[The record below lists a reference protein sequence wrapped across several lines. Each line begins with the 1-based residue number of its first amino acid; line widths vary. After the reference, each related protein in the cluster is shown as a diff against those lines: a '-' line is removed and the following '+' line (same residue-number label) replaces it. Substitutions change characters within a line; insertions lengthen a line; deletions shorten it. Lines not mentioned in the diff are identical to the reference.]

1 MTVPFVS
8 SCSFG
13 SALIFF
19 IGAALIRADA
29 HLMLQVVLLIGL
41 RKTEWVTATDRQILS
56 GEQKV
61 PLFGRQNFKR
71 SFLGIGIFIQFL
83 VIEWRRGLRS

>member
-1 MTVPFVS
+1 MAFVS
-8 SCSFG
+8 SCSYG

-19 IGAALIRADA
+19 IGATLVRSDV

-41 RKTEWVTATDRQILS
+41 RKTEWVTAPHRQMLS

-61 PLFGRQNFKR
+61 LLFGKQNFKL
-71 SFLGIGIFIQFL
+71 SFLGIGIVIQFL
-83 VIEWRRGLRS
+83 VIEWQWGLRS